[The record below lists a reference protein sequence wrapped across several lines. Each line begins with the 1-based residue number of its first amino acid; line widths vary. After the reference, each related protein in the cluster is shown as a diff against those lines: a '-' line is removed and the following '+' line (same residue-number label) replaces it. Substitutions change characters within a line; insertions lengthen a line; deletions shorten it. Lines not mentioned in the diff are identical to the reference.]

1 MHVHF
6 LCRRIFQYLRVFAPI
21 CAVQEAR
28 RKEFR
33 LLCVHS
39 CVRGGMRAWN
49 GIYLF
54 IASRYEDSHATH
66 AEKRMPFGGGYHGA
80 IRQGHRSTKM

>member
-6 LCRRIFQYLRVFAPI
+6 LRRRIFQYLRVFVPI
-21 CAVQEAR
+21 CAVREAR

-39 CVRGGMRAWN
+39 CVRGGMRARN

-54 IASRYEDSHATH
+54 IASWYEDSHATH
-66 AEKRMPFGGGYHGA
+66 AEKRMSFGGGYHGA
-80 IRQGHRSTKM
+80 IGQGHRSAKT